1 MVTGDMGDR
10 IKFEDKKKKKYD
22 LKKLVNYITPEAIK
36 LKRVAKESGMTT
48 SQLKQYIRDQKSGN
62 TFKVQ
67 HERKQQEEMRRDS
80 LVREIYGERHS
91 VNLRLS
97 EIQREVRGN
106 LERMGI

>member
-1 MVTGDMGDR
+1 MVIGDM
-10 IKFEDKKKKKYD
+10 EKKKYD
-22 LKKLVNYITPEAIK
+22 LKKLVNYITPESVK
-36 LKRVAKESGMTT
+36 LARVAKQSGMTT

-62 TFKVQ
+62 TWQKK
-67 HERKQQEEMRRDS
+67 HEAMQNEEMRRAS